1 MKFLI
6 FLFIFTTTIFATQ
19 INDSLLK
26 IHAVLVPKISLM
38 DYKFEQKLS
47 DNSIVIA
54 LMYEGV
60 NYKNALSLKEKIDTK
75 YKNGI
80 KNYTIKTKLV
90 LYSNI
95 SKTQANIYYLF
106 PTDTTQIN
114 KVVTK
119 AASNQALTFSY
130 LNDDLKYGV
139 MFSLIVGSKIKP
151 LINLTAIKFGDIT
164 LRPILLDISAI
175 YTNDVSDILKS
186 IHNRGSIQSTIYITL
201 LSIKTLSKRANS

>member
-1 MKFLI
+1 MKFFI

-26 IHAVLVPKISLM
+26 VHAVLVPKIALM
-38 DYKFEQKLS
+38 DYKFKQKI
-47 DNSIVIA
+47 DNNSIVIA
-54 LMYEGV
+54 LMYERV

-80 KNYTIKTKLV
+80 KDYIIKTKLI

-95 SKTQANIYYLF
+95 SKTKANVYYLF
-106 PTDTTQIN
+106 PTDTKQIK
-114 KVVTK
+114 KVITR
-119 AASNQALTFSY
+119 ADSNQALTFSY

-151 LINLTAIKFGDIT
+151 LINLNAIKFGNIT
-164 LRPILLDISAI
+164 LRPILLDISTI
-175 YTNDVSDILKS
+175 YTNDISDILNS
-186 IHNRGSIQSTIYITL
+186 IHNRGSIQSTTYIT
-201 LSIKTLSKRANS
+201 RVVF